1 MNKLSLRTLVKNRK
15 KKGFTLVELIIVI
28 AIIAILAAI
37 AIPKFGQITKNS
49 NITADVATAKNLHG
63 IAAQVIAEDSGVT
76 ADNITAKVA
85 PKVDG
90 AASDATT
97 LPNSKVTGNAFTI
110 TFDTTTGNITILSG
124 SGNEAYPKQT
134 GKFSKSNSNS

>member
-49 NITADVATAKNLHG
+49 NITADIATAKNLHG
-63 IAAQVIAEDSGVT
+63 IGAQIVAEDPSILT
-76 ADNITAKVA
+76 ADDNTLTGVA
-85 PKVDG
+85 AKVDG
-90 AASDATT
+90 GTM
-97 LPNSKVTGNAFTI
+97 PKSKVKNADFSVHASKDGDI
-110 TFDTTTGNITILSG
+110 TVKVGD
-124 SGNEAYPKQT
+124 EEVYPTAGDSFK
-134 GKFSKSNSNS
+134 KAS

>member
-49 NITADVATAKNLHG
+49 NITADIATAKNLHG
-63 IAAQVIAEDSGVT
+63 IGAQVVAEDQPAAGDIS
-76 ADNITAKVA
+76 DKVKI
-85 PKVDG
+85 KVDG
-90 AASDATT
+90 EVMPT
-97 LPNSKVTGNAFTI
+97 SKVTKKAFAVAV
-110 TFDTTTGNITILSG
+110 DDKGNISVTSD
-124 SGNEAYPKQT
+124 SKKVYPTQDSDFQKA
-134 GKFSKSNSNS
+134 S